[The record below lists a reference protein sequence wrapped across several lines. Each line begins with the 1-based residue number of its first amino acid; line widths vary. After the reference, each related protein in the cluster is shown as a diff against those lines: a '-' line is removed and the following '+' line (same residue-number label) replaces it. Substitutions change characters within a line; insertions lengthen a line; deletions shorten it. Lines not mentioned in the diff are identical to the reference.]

1 MDRFRVVL
9 VDHEWDS
16 LAIEQKMFLQQTET
30 PIEFL
35 YIPSR
40 TEEELITATADA
52 DAVLVLYAK
61 MNRQV
66 ITQMKRCKIISRYGV
81 GVDMIDVEAATE
93 KGIYVA
99 NVPDYGIDEVSDH
112 VLAFILAQSRRLF
125 AYHSHV
131 AQGGWDFKSVD
142 IPVRASKTRVG
153 LIGFGNIARR
163 LAKKLL
169 SIGYQVCS
177 YDPYVPDQTMRASG
191 VASVSLE
198 ELLQTSDY
206 ISIHVPLV
214 KETRHLISF
223 SEFAIMKRSAFLIN
237 AARGPIV
244 DENAL
249 LDALNKK
256 QIAGAALDVTET
268 EPLPEH
274 HPLRRMPNVV
284 ITPHAAW
291 YSEDALVEI
300 RRKACQNI
308 IDFMKMGKPTYLVNS
323 HLAMMQGNDKN

>member
-1 MDRFRVVL
+1 
-9 VDHEWDS
+9 
-16 LAIEQKMFLQQTET
+16 
-30 PIEFL
+30 
-35 YIPSR
+35 
-40 TEEELITATADA
+40 
-52 DAVLVLYAK
+52 
-61 MNRQV
+61 
-66 ITQMKRCKIISRYGV
+66 
-81 GVDMIDVEAATE
+81 MIDVEAATE

-131 AQGGWDFKSVD
+131 AQGGWDFKAVD

-169 SIGYQVCS
+169 AIGYQVCS
-177 YDPYVPDQTMRASG
+177 YDPYLSEQAIRAKG
-191 VASVSLE
+191 VTPVSLE

-214 KETRHLISF
+214 KETRHLIS
-223 SEFAIMKRSAFLIN
+223 SPEFAMMKPSAFLIN

-244 DENAL
+244 NENAL
-249 LDALNKK
+249 LEALNKK
-256 QIAGAALDVTET
+256 HIAGAALDVTET

-274 HPLRRMPNVV
+274 HPLRQMPNVL

-308 IDFMKMGKPTYLVNS
+308 LDVMKTGKPTYLVNR
-323 HLAMMQGNDKN
+323 